1 MGIRTKKSLYQ
12 APGVQKDDNAYLMD
26 AFVSFVHL
34 SAGWQGSLN
43 GVVQLIKNSV
53 RTLAWS
59 TNPHRGRGES

>member
-1 MGIRTKKSLYQ
+1 MGIRTKMSISGPRCSKGRQRLSDGRVCLFC
-12 APGVQKDDNAYLMD
+12 G
-26 AFVSFVHL
+26 HL

-43 GVVQLIKNSV
+43 GVVQLIKNNV